1 MQARVLAFLV
11 WAAVAAS
18 AMFWLLRLT
27 AWSPAAPAHAVA
39 VAPAAAP
46 RGDLT
51 RVLGAAPVT
60 KREAVPE
67 PALAARFRLLG
78 VAAPRQGGDRVG
90 LALIAIDGKPARGY
104 KVGAAL
110 EGELTLLSV
119 HPRGAAIGER
129 GGAAKVNLELPAL
142 PPPATG
148 RPAAMAPLS
157 LPGMVAGTVAA
168 PPQAVVPAVP
178 APTVVP
184 VLPTPALPARAG
196 AEPDQDAPPPAGALM
211 R

>member
-1 MQARVLAFLV
+1 MQARVLAFLI
-11 WAAVAAS
+11 WAGVAAS

-27 AWSPAAPAHAVA
+27 AWSPAAPAHTVA

-60 KREAVPE
+60 KREAAPE

-78 VAAPRQGGDRVG
+78 VAAPRQGGDREG

-110 EGELTLLSV
+110 DGELTLLSV

-129 GGAAKVNLELPAL
+129 GGVAKVTLELPAL

-148 RPAAMAPLS
+148 RPATMAPS
-157 LPGMVAGTVAA
+157 PMPGMAGAVAV
-168 PPQAVVPAVP
+168 PPPAVVPVMPPPAVP
-178 APTVVP
+178 SPS
-184 VLPTPALPARAG
+184 G
-196 AEPDQDAPPPAGALM
+196 AEGNQDAPQPAPAGALT